1 MLLFVIAVHTIF
13 VHTIGMKNVTM
24 SVDEGLLVQ
33 ARRRAAEE
41 HQTLNDVFRQW
52 LNTYVMQPTAASAYD
67 SLMGRLPHVSAGR
80 KFSRE
85 EANER
90 R

>member
-1 MLLFVIAVHTIF
+1 MCARF
-13 VHTIGMKNVTM
+13 VHTEYMKNVTL
-24 SVDEGLLVQ
+24 SVDEGVLAQ
-33 ARRRAAEE
+33 ARRRASQE
-41 HQTLNDVFRQW
+41 HRTLNDAFRQW
-52 LNTYVMQPTAASAYD
+52 LASYVAQGTAAETYEG
-67 SLMGRLPHVSAGR
+67 LMDRLQHVSAGR

>member
-1 MLLFVIAVHTIF
+1 MYTIF
-13 VHTIGMKNVTM
+13 VHTRIVKNVTM
-24 SVDEGLLVQ
+24 SVDEGLLAQ
-33 ARRRAAEE
+33 ARRRAALE
-41 HQTLNDVFRQW
+41 HRTLNEAFRSW
-52 LNTYVMQPTAASAYD
+52 LESYVAQPGVAGTYDRLMEGMQ
-67 SLMGRLPHVSAGR
+67 HVSAGR